1 MSVLG
6 RHLHGMT
13 GRSVPRRIGVV
24 IAIKLLMVGVVLTLL
39 KLGSGYLGA
48 GLGAFM
54 AHLAV
59 LAAVAVFLFRGGLR
73 NRVLLGSPEHRAGD
87 HSRGIVLHDATRYD
101 FLARILTFGR
111 EKRFRDLMLCPA
123 RLQAGEDMLDV
134 ACGTGTIAIAAARK
148 VAPTGSV
155 TGVDAS
161 QDMIDRARSKA
172 RQSGLDLNFVQG
184 TAQELPFEDGRF
196 DVVIGTLMLHHLSK
210 PIRVAFAR
218 EVHRVL
224 KSSGRLVLVD
234 FGRSVRRSRLPRLHR
249 HGHVDM
255 EAIASMLRDNG
266 FADVETG
273 EVGTKNLR
281 YAIARPKPAT

>member
-1 MSVLG
+1 MSALG

-13 GRSVPRRIGVV
+13 GRAARRRIGVV
-24 IAIKLLMVGVVLTLL
+24 IAIKLLMAGVVLTLL

-48 GLGAFM
+48 GLGVFL
-54 AHLAV
+54 AHVVV
-59 LAAVAVFLFRGGLR
+59 LGAAAAFLFRGGLR
-73 NRVLLGSPEHRAGD
+73 NGVLLGSPEHRTGD
-87 HSRGIVLHDATRYD
+87 HSRGIVLHDAARYD

-123 RLQAGEDMLDV
+123 RLQAGEDALDV

-210 PIRVAFAR
+210 PIRAAFAR
-218 EVHRVL
+218 EAHRVL

-255 EAIASMLRDNG
+255 EAIASVLRDSG

-273 EVGTKNLR
+273 EVGTKNLH
-281 YAIARPKPAT
+281 YAIARPGPAA